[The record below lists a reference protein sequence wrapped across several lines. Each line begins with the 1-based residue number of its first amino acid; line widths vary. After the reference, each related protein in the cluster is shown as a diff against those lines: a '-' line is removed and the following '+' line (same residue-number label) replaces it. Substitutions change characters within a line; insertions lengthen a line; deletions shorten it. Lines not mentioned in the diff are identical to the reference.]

1 MNTVNDRKLVGGM
14 ISSIGFSQQDSASIK
29 YIFLYLSNGLKEIS
43 FESDDDFCLVLT
55 DSKKVKVQ
63 VKINTLTIPFARK
76 LSKNISYTDQNIIIG
91 SSYDDSFRNVLQY
104 KNRHLNNLS
113 GDFYDDKGKLY
124 SDWEMYCKE
133 IDIDS
138 TFLLNCDF
146 DIIDGVN
153 KFAIARDAISQWAE
167 KQKLII
173 DVSTLINE
181 LKSVISDKRC
191 KCGHLSITEIQDIIF
206 KHRNTRIELYNN
218 TVDSRLI
225 TEIVEKLIRNNPF
238 F

>member
-1 MNTVNDRKLVGGM
+1 MTNKPPSKGETMNTVNDRKLVGGM

-153 KFAIARDAISQWAE
+153 KFAIARDAISQWVNW
-167 KQKLII
+167 KIKFQSIHPKNWNL
-173 DVSTLINE
+173 VLQN
-181 LKSVISDKRC
+181 IS
-191 KCGHLSITEIQDIIF
+191 
-206 KHRNTRIELYNN
+206 
-218 TVDSRLI
+218 
-225 TEIVEKLIRNNPF
+225 
-238 F
+238 